1 MFPKVVVAILV
12 VLLSVAIVAPTFAQE
27 AKKEKETK
35 MEPKKEQKAAPL
47 KSVSCDPSCGFMVRS
62 HDEKELTS
70 IVKMHAKK
78 AHKMDMTDKQ
88 IHDMMKTE
96 KVN

>member
-27 AKKEKETK
+27 AKKET
-35 MEPKKEQKAAPL
+35 KKEQKAAPL

>member
-1 MFPKVVVAILV
+1 MFQKVVVAILV
-12 VLLSVAIVAPTFAQE
+12 VLLSVAFVAPTFAQE
-27 AKKEKETK
+27 AKKETK

-70 IVKMHAKK
+70 IVKVHAKK

-96 KVN
+96 KVD